1 MGERLPR
8 EANIHTNRA
17 LDAAEVFILD
27 PGAAPGDEVIPV
39 IRKVLKSLLSLC
51 YMTHLGGG
59 AHLYFN
65 RRLLIISKK

>member
-27 PGAAPGDEVIPV
+27 PGPAPGDEVIHP
-39 IRKVLKSLLSLC
+39 IRKAKKLRPSLC
-51 YMTHLGGG
+51 YTRHLGGG
-59 AHLYFN
+59 ADV
-65 RRLLIISKK
+65 